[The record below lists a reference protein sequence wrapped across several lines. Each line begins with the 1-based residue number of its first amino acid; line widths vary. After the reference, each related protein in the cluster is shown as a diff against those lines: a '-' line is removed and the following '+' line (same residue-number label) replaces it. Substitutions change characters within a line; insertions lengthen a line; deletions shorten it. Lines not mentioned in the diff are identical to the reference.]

1 MLRRFFLQRKP
12 TEGGLYHQLLIKKM
26 ARRNEKISMP
36 SSQGG
41 LVRYFGEYKSNIEFK
56 PGYIILF
63 VVLIIIIEILLHT
76 QGYRFLGMN

>member
-1 MLRRFFLQRKP
+1 
-12 TEGGLYHQLLIKKM
+12 M
-26 ARRNEKISMP
+26 ARNEKISMP

-41 LVRYFGEYKSNIEFK
+41 LVRYFDDYKSNIEFK

-63 VVLIIIIEILLHT
+63 VVLIIIIEIILHT

>member
-1 MLRRFFLQRKP
+1 
-12 TEGGLYHQLLIKKM
+12 M
-26 ARRNEKISMP
+26 ARNEKISMP

-41 LVRYFGEYKSNIEFK
+41 LVRYFDDYKSKIEFK

-63 VVLIIIIEILLHT
+63 VVLIIIIEIILHT